1 MNNFEEFSTY
11 FVQNVGSKEGP
22 VSPAI
27 TQSAAFGYGSPETA
41 EGIFDSISEDFSS
54 FILDIPQED
63 DITLIIVK
71 RLPKGK
77 KRRNPVQLTLNR
89 AKKVH
94 DQGKENKWKW
104 GAEKMH

>member
-1 MNNFEEFSTY
+1 MRIHGHKS
-11 FVQNVGSKEGP
+11 
-22 VSPAI
+22 
-27 TQSAAFGYGSPETA
+27 TA
-41 EGIFDSISEDFSS
+41 EGIFDSISEDFSN

-77 KRRNPVQLTLNR
+77 KRRNPVQLTLNK